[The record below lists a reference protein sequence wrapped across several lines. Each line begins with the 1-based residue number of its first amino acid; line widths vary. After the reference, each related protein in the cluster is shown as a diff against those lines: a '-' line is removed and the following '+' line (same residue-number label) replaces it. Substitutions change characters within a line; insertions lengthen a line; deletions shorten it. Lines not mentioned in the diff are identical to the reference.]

1 MKVRPLTLLLLL
13 ITSYACNP
21 KIISSFSKE
30 YPALDFKEKVTV
42 LSTNQEKPDTA
53 EVLGEIKI
61 NDTGFTTN
69 CTYNMVLNEAKL
81 AARKKGGNA
90 IKIIS
95 HKKPNFLRTCH
106 IMEVIV
112 LKIKN
117 NI

>member
-1 MKVRPLTLLLLL
+1 MKLRPLTLLLLL

-21 KIISSFSKE
+21 KINSAFSKE
-30 YPALDFKEKVTV
+30 YPALSYKEKVTV
-42 LSTNQEKPDTA
+42 FSINEVKPDTA

-69 CTYNMVLNEAKL
+69 CSYSMVLNEAKL

-106 IMEVIV
+106 LLEVIV
-112 LKIKN
+112 LRIKN